1 MQAVQQQAPPHLKEQ
16 PMEGKPSVNINA
28 AAGAIASSQ
37 ERYACKPQNMDN
49 TNTEA
54 SPTATPEQHL
64 SPSDDSRAMTDS
76 LQTNQAGRP
85 AASDVITVQ
94 IAVGRTRDTESF
106 SYSSSPDSR
115 ESIRILKPLTPAQS
129 SEHSPGSSNEEQCAV
144 MASRLASAEAPQLSC
159 EVCNIST
166 TSTVLLQQH
175 LQGRRHMKILAVQN
189 PGAEA
194 DARYELLLGKP
205 CSR

>member
-1 MQAVQQQAPPHLKEQ
+1 MQAVQQQAPIHLKEH
-16 PMEGKPSVNINA
+16 PMDGKPAVNINA
-28 AAGAIASSQ
+28 AAGALASSR
-37 ERYACKPQNMDN
+37 ECYACKPQNMDN
-49 TNTEA
+49 TNIEA
-54 SPTATPEQHL
+54 SPTAAPEQHL
-64 SPSDDSRAMTDS
+64 SPLDDSPAMTDS
-76 LQTNQAGRP
+76 LQSDQARRP

-94 IAVGRTRDTESF
+94 LAVGRKTDTDSF

-115 ESIRILKPLTPAQS
+115 ESIQVLKPLTPAQS
-129 SEHSPGSSNEEQCAV
+129 SEHSPGSSTEEQRAV

-189 PGAEA
+189 PSAEA
-194 DARYELLLGKP
+194 DARYELLWG
-205 CSR
+205 